1 MARVTV
7 SFMSSFRPALDGAES
22 LDIEANTLRELM
34 RRLLEQYPRLQHHLD
49 EGIAIAIN
57 GEIYRDNWNVEIQD
71 GSEVFL
77 LSRIQ
82 GG

>member
-7 SFMSSFRPALDGAES
+7 SFMSSFRPALGGAES